1 MRYNEIKKG
10 GGDKML
16 TGQKIAELRTKA
28 GITQEQLAEKLY
40 VTRAMVS
47 KWERDICLPDYNMV
61 EKIAGFLS
69 VSPDEIM
76 SRSDAVL
83 NELYSFLSDTDSNDL
98 LKDLNDFL
106 STLNRRDKSVFI
118 RRYYYLEDI
127 NAIAK
132 NYDITENN
140 VRTVLMRTRKKF
152 KKYLKEMSL

>member
-1 MRYNEIKKG
+1 
-10 GGDKML
+10 ML
-16 TGQKIAELRTKA
+16 TGQKIAELRTNMDLS
-28 GITQEQLAEKLY
+28 QEQLAEKLY

-47 KWERDICLPDYNMV
+47 KWERGICLPDYNMIL
-61 EKIAGFLS
+61 KIAEILS

-76 SRSDAVL
+76 SRNDAVL

-106 STLNRRDKSVFI
+106 STLNGRDRSVFI

-127 NAIAK
+127 NTIAE
-132 NYDITENN
+132 NYNITESN

-152 KKYLKEMSL
+152 KKYLERMIS